1 MFGQRCLDGLIFG
14 FGLISSLFIQKDVI
28 FWWVSSKNEKTSRD
42 KMIAMTN
49 LKGVKS
55 YFSLESNFGG
65 YLGKLLIC
73 LGLGD

>member
-42 KMIAMTN
+42 KMIATPN
-49 LKGVKS
+49 LKGV
-55 YFSLESNFGG
+55 YHILV
-65 YLGKLLIC
+65 
-73 LGLGD
+73 